1 MLYQERPEYFETVI
15 ANLVSDEGQIQIGPT
30 FEQQTR
36 SKKSVPDLAINQQG
50 FAIYFETKLSDWF
63 YSDQIERHLKGIAES
78 KAASKVIF
86 LLGNIEVEHLESR
99 LHQTIELGKSLKV
112 LVQPVSFEAFIQA
125 FEAVRMSESFEP
137 LFEEFKEYLDHN
149 GLLPQWKY
157 LLDVVN
163 CVSTMHEIEFGV
175 YICPDTGG
183 AYRHQRAKFFGPY
196 KDKEV
201 SQIRLIRA
209 VASVSPATESV
220 TLKWKN
226 SDEPDETLEQIAK
239 EAIFNFENRMFANK
253 SHATQVF
260 ILGEPHQTK
269 FVKSSKGGMMSSKR
283 YFRNAEESDTAES
296 LAQRLNGE
304 SWT

>member
-125 FEAVRMSESFEP
+125 FEAVRMSESFE
-137 LFEEFKEYLDHN
+137 LVFEEFKEYLDHN

-163 CVSTMHEIEFGV
+163 CVSTH
-175 YICPDTGG
+175 
-183 AYRHQRAKFFGPY
+183 
-196 KDKEV
+196 
-201 SQIRLIRA
+201 LA
-209 VASVSPATESV
+209 VIY
-220 TLKWKN
+220 
-226 SDEPDETLEQIAK
+226 PDERTVEIPSGC
-239 EAIFNFENRMFANK
+239 R
-253 SHATQVF
+253 
-260 ILGEPHQTK
+260 
-269 FVKSSKGGMMSSKR
+269 
-283 YFRNAEESDTAES
+283 
-296 LAQRLNGE
+296 
-304 SWT
+304 